1 MNSSSRASPT
11 GSGDLVA
18 CISTVPPEKLHEAGP
33 LITFLILG
41 LIDVLVIFGNLLVMV
56 AVLCS
61 TKLRTVTN
69 YFVVSLAVADLSVGI
84 IVLPY
89 SIVLEVLEVWIF
101 GHTWCQIWLAVDVWL
116 CTSSILNLCA
126 ISVDRYLAI
135 TRPVRYRSLMSSRRA
150 KLLIVAV
157 WVIAFVICFP
167 PLVGWNDGTQNLVPY
182 RSVNDTLPA
191 LAVAAPN
198 GSTQAPQ
205 IPLAICES
213 AQCVLINNK
222 GYVIYSALGSFYI
235 PMLFMLFFNYRI
247 YRAAIQ
253 TGRAL
258 ERGFITTKSG
268 KIKGRTQEQRLTLRV
283 HRGNDS
289 GLNVKRGSEHVGA
302 ETCIDGIVTGRRR
315 TGLKKSR
322 DEPSASARSS
332 GKKSRTNQADV
343 ERATRS
349 APPSFKSKRG
359 SVRNSGRNGT
369 SGGSKGSRSSKR
381 SQRWQAKR
389 FRTEAKATK
398 TVGTIVGGFICCWLP
413 FFTVYLVRAFCEHC
427 IPNLLFSV
435 FFWLGYCNSAINPLI
450 YALVSK
456 DFRLAFKRI
465 LCRCRLKEGG
475 VSSLI
480 KQIHMLTV
488 LDDTPPENAE
498 SP

>member
-1 MNSSSRASPT
+1 MNATSCVS
-11 GSGDLVA
+11 D
-18 CISTVPPEKLHEAGP
+18 VPPERLHEPGTLA
-33 LITFLILG
+33 TFLVLG
-41 LIDVLVIFGNLLVMV
+41 LINVLVIFGNLLVMV
-56 AVLCS
+56 AVLAS

-135 TRPVRYRSLMSSRRA
+135 TRPVRYRSLMSSRRT

-157 WVIAFVICFP
+157 WVTAFVICFP
-167 PLVGWNDGTQNLVPY
+167 PLVGWNDGTQNNSVPY
-182 RSVNDTLPA
+182 RGSNETR
-191 LAVAAPN
+191 PN
-198 GSTQAPQ
+198 GSSVVVDGTAL
-205 IPLAICES
+205 PLCES

-268 KIKGRTQEQRLTLRV
+268 KIKGRTQDQRLTLRV

-289 GLNVKRGSEHVGA
+289 ALNVKRGSEHVGA

-315 TGLKKSR
+315 PGLKKSR
-322 DEPSASARSS
+322 DEPSASARSANKARQQS
-332 GKKSRTNQADV
+332 EQ
-343 ERATRS
+343 RATRS
-349 APPSFKSKRG
+349 APPSFKSNRG
-359 SVRNSGRNGT
+359 SGRNSGRNGT
-369 SGGSKGSRSSKR
+369 SASASAGGSKGSRSSKR

-435 FFWLGYCNSAINPLI
+435 FFWLGYCNSALNPLI

-488 LDDTPPENAE
+488 LDDPPPENAE

>member
-1 MNSSSRASPT
+1 MNSSLQASPT
-11 GSGDLVA
+11 ASSGGGGDLA
-18 CISTVPPEKLHEAGP
+18 GCISDVPPEKLHAAGT
-33 LITFLILG
+33 LVTFLILG
-41 LIDVLVIFGNLLVMV
+41 LINVLVIFGNLLVMV

-135 TRPVRYRSLMSSRRA
+135 TRPVRYRSLMSSKRA

-167 PLVGWNDGTQNLVPY
+167 PLVGWNDGTENLVPY
-182 RSVNDTLPA
+182 LSSNATT
-191 LAVAAPN
+191 N
-198 GSTQAPQ
+198 GSVTVADAPL
-205 IPLAICES
+205 PLCES

-315 TGLKKSR
+315 PGLKKSR

-332 GKKSRTNQADV
+332 GKKSRASQADV

-369 SGGSKGSRSSKR
+369 SGGSKSSRSSKR

-435 FFWLGYCNSAINPLI
+435 FFWLGYCNSALNPLI

>member
-1 MNSSSRASPT
+1 MNETCLSR
-11 GSGDLVA
+11 
-18 CISTVPPEKLHEAGP
+18 VPPEKLHEPVTVA
-33 LITFLILG
+33 LFFVLG
-41 LIDVLVIFGNLLVMV
+41 SINGLVIFGNLLVII
-56 AVLCS
+56 AVLAS

-69 YFVVSLAVADLSVGI
+69 YFVVSLAVADLSVGLT
-84 IVLPY
+84 VLPY

-167 PLVGWNDGTQNLVPY
+167 PLVGWNDGGSQNSVPY
-182 RSVNDTLPA
+182 HGSNETLHNSSI
-191 LAVAAPN
+191 AAD
-198 GSTQAPQ
+198 G
-205 IPLAICES
+205 PLPLCKS

-268 KIKGRTQEQRLTLRV
+268 KIKGRTTDQRLTLRV

-289 GLNVKRGSEHVGA
+289 AMNAKRGSEHLGA

-315 TGLKKSR
+315 PGLKKSR

-332 GKKSRTNQADV
+332 ASKTRQQSDQRT
-343 ERATRS
+343 TRS
-349 APPSFKSKRG
+349 APPSFKSNRG
-359 SVRNSGRNGT
+359 SARNSGRNGT
-369 SGGSKGSRSSKR
+369 STSSGGGKGSRSSKR

-450 YALVSK
+450 YVLVSK

-488 LDDTPPENAE
+488 LDDAPPDNAE

>member
-1 MNSSSRASPT
+1 MNETCLSS
-11 GSGDLVA
+11 
-18 CISTVPPEKLHEAGP
+18 VPPDKLYEPVTVA
-33 LITFLILG
+33 LFLVLG
-41 LIDVLVIFGNLLVMV
+41 FINVLVIFGNLLVMV
-56 AVLCS
+56 AVLAS

-69 YFVVSLAVADLSVGI
+69 YFVVSLAVADLSVGLV
-84 IVLPY
+84 VLPY
-89 SIVLEVLEVWIF
+89 SIALEVLEVWLF

-167 PLVGWNDGTQNLVPY
+167 PLVGWNDGTQNSVPY
-182 RSVNDTLPA
+182 HGLNETSHNLSIVADEPLP
-191 LAVAAPN
+191 L
-198 GSTQAPQ
+198 
-205 IPLAICES
+205 CES

-268 KIKGRTQEQRLTLRV
+268 KIKGRTQDQRLTLRV

-289 GLNVKRGSEHVGA
+289 AMNAKRGSEHLGA

-315 TGLKKSR
+315 PGLKKSR

-332 GKKSRTNQADV
+332 ASKARQQSDQ
-343 ERATRS
+343 RATRS
-349 APPSFKSKRG
+349 APPSFKSNRG
-359 SVRNSGRNGT
+359 SARNSGHNGT
-369 SGGSKGSRSSKR
+369 SGGGSKSSRSSKR

-456 DFRLAFKRI
+456 DFRMAFKRI

-488 LDDTPPENAE
+488 LDDAPPDNAE